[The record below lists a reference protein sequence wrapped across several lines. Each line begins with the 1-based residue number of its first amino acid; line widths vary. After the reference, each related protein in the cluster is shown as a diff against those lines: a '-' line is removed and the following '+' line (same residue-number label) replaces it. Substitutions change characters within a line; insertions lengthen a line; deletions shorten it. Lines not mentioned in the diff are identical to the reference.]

1 MNKKEN
7 ASDFI
12 SEGEVISNQT
22 EAFYNGEKVIA
33 VDNPKY
39 YDNTGTHSCVPI
51 RIKELRKQ
59 YKLRQADLAAMLQCS
74 TREYWRYEQQGYNTN
89 YLNLLRIAV
98 FYNVSLDYI
107 FGIINEQRP
116 IKEGAE
122 AEAAHFN
129 IADYPPASYFGD

>member
-7 ASDFI
+7 TSDFI
-12 SEGEVISNQT
+12 SEGEIISGQR
-22 EAFYNGEKVIA
+22 EAFYNGEKVT
-33 VDNPKY
+33 VTDSPKC
-39 YDNTGTHSCVPI
+39 YDNTGTHSYVPI

-59 YKLRQADLAAMLQCS
+59 YKLRQADLAAMLHCS

-129 IADYPPASYFGD
+129 IANYPPESIGD